1 MPEHQVSDGAAVV
14 LDNVS
19 KSFGAVHAVRQLS
32 LQVEEGE
39 FITLLGPSGCGKTTA
54 LRLISG
60 FEVPDEGTVSIHGE
74 TVNQVP
80 PYRRNVNTVF
90 QSYALFPHLTV
101 FENVAYGL
109 SIKRTPRATIRARV
123 LEMLERIDLV
133 DKADSMPR
141 QLSGGQ
147 MQRIALARALINQQ
161 RVLLLDEPLGAL
173 DAKLRKSMQIELKHV
188 HDSLGITFIYVTH
201 DQEEA
206 LVMSDRIAVM
216 SGGRI
221 VQLGRPDN
229 IFEWPCNRFVAE
241 FIGTANFLSGRM
253 AHAASGAH
261 RIALAHGPVWT
272 TTVFTDAVPG
282 DAVTVAVRPQK
293 IRVASPHGAAEDGP
307 NSAAAIL
314 REIIYV
320 GAWIRLIVELAPGVT
335 LAVENASDSMPFD
348 YRKLRPGSELS
359 VQIPPDAL
367 IVLRD

>member
-1 MPEHQVSDGAAVV
+1 MGAAVV

-19 KSFGAVHAVRQLS
+19 KSFGAVHAVKQLS

-54 LRLISG
+54 LRIISG

-74 TVNQVP
+74 IVNHVP

-90 QSYALFPHLTV
+90 QSYALFPHLSV

-109 SIKRTPRATIRARV
+109 SIKRMPRATIRARV

-133 DKADSMPR
+133 DKAQSMPR

-221 VQLGRPDN
+221 VQLGRPED
-229 IFEWPCNRFVAE
+229 IFERPRNRFVAE
-241 FIGTANFLSGRM
+241 FIGTANFLAGRM
-253 AHAASGAH
+253 ADATSGAH

-272 TTVFTDAVPG
+272 TTVFTEAVPG

-293 IRVASPHGAAEDGP
+293 IKVASPDGAALDGP
-307 NSAAAIL
+307 NSATATL

-320 GAWIRLIVELAPGVT
+320 GAWIRLIVELAPSVT
-335 LAVENASDSMPFD
+335 LAVENASDNMPFD
-348 YRKLRPGSELS
+348 YRNLRPGSELS
-359 VQIPPDAL
+359 LQVPPDAL

>member
-1 MPEHQVSDGAAVV
+1 MGTAVG
-14 LDNVS
+14 LDHVS

-32 LQVEEGE
+32 LQVGEGE

-54 LRLISG
+54 LRVISG
-60 FEVPDEGTVSIHGE
+60 LEMLDEGTVSIGGE
-74 TVNQVP
+74 IVNHVP

-90 QSYALFPHLTV
+90 QSYALFPHLSV
-101 FENVAYGL
+101 FENVAYAL
-109 SIKRTPRATIRARV
+109 TLKRMPRATIRARV

-133 DKADSMPR
+133 DKTDSMPR

-147 MQRIALARALINQQ
+147 SQRIALARALINQP

-188 HDSLGITFIYVTH
+188 HDSLSITFIYVTH

-221 VQLGRPDN
+221 VQLGRPDD
-229 IFEWPCNRFVAE
+229 IFERPRNRFVAE
-241 FIGTANFLSGRM
+241 FIGTANFLAGRITD
-253 AHAASGAH
+253 ATSGAH

-272 TTVFTDAVPG
+272 TTAFTEAVAG

-293 IRVASPHGAAEDGP
+293 IRVAPPNGGPVDGP
-307 NSAAAIL
+307 NGATAIL

-320 GAWIRLIVELAPGVT
+320 GAWIRLVVELAPSVT
-335 LAVENASDSMPFD
+335 LVVENTSDNLPFD

-359 VQIPPDAL
+359 LQIPPDAL
-367 IVLRD
+367 MVFRD